1 METTAKPLTVDD
13 LENIRKIFEGSADW
27 YSIERLFGHIAWQDK
42 QIDDLDAS
50 VTSLKVQRLDA
61 VNRADNAEADVAVVR
76 SDLEHILRQLTNPPG
91 RFDASY
97 IADLV
102 RYALDALQQHAGT
115 KLHSDMKEIRRIIEE
130 FEASSPGMSRYG
142 GLSVSEHVHLIIRN
156 YNRIAANSVSGQKN
170 FQNDMVTHLKAI
182 SLVVDMIG
190 NASTHA
196 EKGAR
201 LRGLSELIETTI
213 RKLQEKRVEFG
224 YSWYGW
230 DDVFASDY
238 PVRHYIDQIRQ
249 LEREKQELQNQLGAT
264 RAEGVDGEDR
274 YS

>member
-1 METTAKPLTVDD
+1 MEITARHLTEED
-13 LENIRKIFEGSADW
+13 LRNIQGSFQGEA
-27 YSIERLFGHIAWQDK
+27 YVERLLGHIQWQAGLIK
-42 QIDDLDAS
+42 QQDN
-50 VTSLKVQRLDA
+50 VVEGLKKAQLNA
-61 VNRADNAEADVAVVR
+61 ESRAENAEADVAVVR
-76 SDLEHILRQLTNPPG
+76 SDLEHILRQLTNPPD

-115 KLHSDMKEIRRIIEE
+115 KLYSDMKEIRRILNE
-130 FEASSPGMSRYG
+130 FEEKSPGMVRHG
-142 GLSVSEHVHLIIRN
+142 MHSVSEHVHLVVQH